1 VESAL
6 EQFSEDVFF
15 QDMMFPEPIRGK
27 AELREH
33 TYTHP
38 LLRCLSGL
46 RVELCGCAGAD
57 KPSQPFSPCADA
69 CQGFPKGWCS

>member
-1 VESAL
+1 MLGESRRRDVDSAL

-33 TYTHP
+33 FDRSCQHVPSPPSACTSVKTYTH
-38 LLRCLSGL
+38 
-46 RVELCGCAGAD
+46 VCA
-57 KPSQPFSPCADA
+57 C
-69 CQGFPKGWCS
+69 